1 MERKAMLI
9 CRSLSPCVC
18 SNASRVSA
26 EVGAEDAEGGHQ
38 GQGQPKENDVPA
50 FKVAML
56 GAAGVGKTTL
66 TYQFTTSEYICA
78 YDLSLGKCENETF
91 RIRVHNLKWPEG
103 GAEAEAE
110 AVALEFNQMHLHF
123 NYATKLIKYEKL
135 RC

>member
-1 MERKAMLI
+1 MNSTLI
-9 CRSLSPCVC
+9 YRSHLSNF

-26 EVGAEDAEGGHQ
+26 EVGAEDAEGDHQ

-78 YDLSLGKCENETF
+78 YDLSLGKYEDGTF
-91 RIRVHNLKWPEG
+91 WIRPGVYGKWPGHQEG
-103 GAEAEAE
+103 RVV
-110 AVALEFNQMHLHF
+110 AVAV
-123 NYATKLIKYEKL
+123 
-135 RC
+135 

>member
-1 MERKAMLI
+1 MEMERKAMLI

-91 RIRVHNLKWPEG
+91 RIRVHNLKWLEG
-103 GAEAEAE
+103 GAEAEVE
-110 AVALEFNQMHLHF
+110 RQRQRLWLWS
-123 NYATKLIKYEKL
+123 LIKCICIL
-135 RC
+135 IMPQNS